1 MQKNANETAKETKNM
16 FLQSAKELKAV
27 TTLAACAMFAALAMI
42 LNQVAS
48 IDIGPYVR
56 IGFSGIPN
64 RLVDYLFGPVTGCLF
79 SGILDV
85 VKYFLK
91 PSGPFFFGFTFN
103 GMLLLSQKTDHQ
115 TCACSQVH
123 RYADCQRTAEHPVDQ
138 HAVWKRNHGAS
149 SGTCLKEPDY
159 VADRFH
165 HFLQPDEVDRADRRL
180 PHVPCKNRCTGTEIK
195 KISDTIKTIHLPICR
210 KGTVRQNKKEAD
222 GFCRKRKAK
231 KNCGRNFPKR
241 KPAAVLFV

>member
-91 PSGPFFFGFTFN
+91 PSGRSSSDSPL
-103 GMLLLSQKTDHQ
+103 MRCWHLLCMD
-115 TCACSQVH
+115 
-123 RYADCQRTAEHPVDQ
+123 
-138 HAVWKRNHGAS
+138 AS
-149 SGTCLKEPDY
+149 TI
-159 VADRFH
+159 A
-165 HFLQPDEVDRADRRL
+165 
-180 PHVPCKNRCTGTEIK
+180 KN
-195 KISDTIKTIHLPICR
+195 
-210 KGTVRQNKKEAD
+210 
-222 GFCRKRKAK
+222 
-231 KNCGRNFPKR
+231 
-241 KPAAVLFV
+241 

>member
-1 MQKNANETAKETKNM
+1 MQKNTNETTKETKNM

-91 PSGPFFFGFTFN
+91 PSGPFYYRKKLTIKRVLAAKFIV
-103 GMLLLSQKTDHQ
+103 MLTVNVLLNTLWISMLYGKGIMVLLPARALKNLIMWPIDSIIFYSLTKLIEQ
-115 TCACSQVH
+115 TGVFRMFHA
-123 RYADCQRTAEHPVDQ
+123 RTAAQ
-138 HAVWKRNHGAS
+138 AQR
-149 SGTCLKEPDY
+149 
-159 VADRFH
+159 
-165 HFLQPDEVDRADRRL
+165 
-180 PHVPCKNRCTGTEIK
+180 
-195 KISDTIKTIHLPICR
+195 
-210 KGTVRQNKKEAD
+210 
-222 GFCRKRKAK
+222 
-231 KNCGRNFPKR
+231 
-241 KPAAVLFV
+241 

>member
-42 LNQVAS
+42 LNF
-48 IDIGPYVR
+48 YVW
-56 IGFSGIPN
+56 
-64 RLVDYLFGPVTGCLF
+64 
-79 SGILDV
+79 
-85 VKYFLK
+85 
-91 PSGPFFFGFTFN
+91 
-103 GMLLLSQKTDHQ
+103 MLLLSQKTDHQ

-165 HFLQPDEVDRADRRL
+165 HFL
-180 PHVPCKNRCTGTEIK
+180 
-195 KISDTIKTIHLPICR
+195 
-210 KGTVRQNKKEAD
+210 
-222 GFCRKRKAK
+222 
-231 KNCGRNFPKR
+231 
-241 KPAAVLFV
+241 